1 MILILILLLTLPQAE
16 ATTSRDLTVAT
27 VNNNHKAIS
36 PLLQIIMKMI
46 GLKNYQQIDDP
57 RRYNFFFP
65 FWFQFFNYF
74 RFLSIPGSI
83 FESEIY
89 DVML

>member
-16 ATTSRDLTVAT
+16 AKT

-57 RRYNFFFP
+57 RKYNFFTFR
-65 FWFQFFNYF
+65 FQFFNYF
-74 RFLSIPGSI
+74 RFMTIPGSI
-83 FESEIY
+83 FENEIY